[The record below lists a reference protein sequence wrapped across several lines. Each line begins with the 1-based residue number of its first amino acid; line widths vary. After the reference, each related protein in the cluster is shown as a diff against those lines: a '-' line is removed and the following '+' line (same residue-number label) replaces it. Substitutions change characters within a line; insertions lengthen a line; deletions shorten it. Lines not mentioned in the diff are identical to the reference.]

1 MGDLQV
7 SAAETHAEI
16 GRHYHSRGA
25 FCSSAVNN
33 CLVLPCSEPEALPF
47 CALAYA
53 LIGIISTVLV
63 ALPPIA
69 RALLA
74 ITA

>member
-1 MGDLQV
+1 VGCC
-7 SAAETHAEI
+7 
-16 GRHYHSRGA
+16 Y
-25 FCSSAVNN
+25 
-33 CLVLPCSEPEALPF
+33 SEPEALPF

-63 ALPPIA
+63 ALPPLA
-69 RALLA
+69 KALLA

>member
-1 MGDLQV
+1 MRRLGC
-7 SAAETHAEI
+7 AALVGPLYAELMQ
-16 GRHYHSRGA
+16 
-25 FCSSAVNN
+25 
-33 CLVLPCSEPEALPF
+33 LVLLLCSEPEALPF

-63 ALPPIA
+63 ALPPVA

>member
-1 MGDLQV
+1 MPVL
-7 SAAETHAEI
+7 AAEAHA
-16 GRHYHSRGA
+16 GRLFCAGLSRGLRTICTV
-25 FCSSAVNN
+25 F
-33 CLVLPCSEPEALPF
+33 LCSEPEALPF

>member
-1 MGDLQV
+1 MSSSSQKR
-7 SAAETHAEI
+7 TQCC
-16 GRHYHSRGA
+16 GA
-25 FCSSAVNN
+25 CCA
-33 CLVLPCSEPEALPF
+33 CSEPEALPF

-53 LIGIISTVLV
+53 LMGIISTVLV
-63 ALPPIA
+63 ALPPVA

>member
-1 MGDLQV
+1 MACLL
-7 SAAETHAEI
+7 
-16 GRHYHSRGA
+16 GRCA
-25 FCSSAVNN
+25 DACAVP
-33 CLVLPCSEPEALPF
+33 VHPCSEPEALPF

-53 LIGIISTVLV
+53 LMGIISTVLV
-63 ALPPIA
+63 ALPPVA